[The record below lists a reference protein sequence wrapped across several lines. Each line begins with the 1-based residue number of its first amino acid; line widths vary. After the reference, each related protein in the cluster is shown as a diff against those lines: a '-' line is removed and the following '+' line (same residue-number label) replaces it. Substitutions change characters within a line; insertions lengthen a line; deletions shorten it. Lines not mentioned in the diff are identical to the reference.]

1 VIGRKENTMK
11 VGSSR
16 ANMGPEDVLSGAL
29 ISLLFV
35 AGVLLSFGAPTK
47 HATSSIEGA
56 RPEAAELVTS
66 TPDSISP
73 GEETAETA
81 SPELQLD

>member
-1 VIGRKENTMK
+1 MRVEQT
-11 VGSSR
+11 R

-47 HATSSIEGA
+47 HAMSSSEVA

-81 SPELQLD
+81 SPELQPD